1 MIESLPIES
10 LSPIQL
16 TLKTD
21 VFSVLQG
28 KYNAQRIVII
38 VWQIHANEWISKESI
53 KQLIFF
59 IFIQFNS
66 TYWKR
71 TQD

>member
-1 MIESLPIES
+1 MCICLSAQSNTLSIQMIESLPIES

-38 VWQIHANEWISKESI
+38 V
-53 KQLIFF
+53 
-59 IFIQFNS
+59 
-66 TYWKR
+66 
-71 TQD
+71 